1 MNKWLA
7 TGIAGAVAVAG
18 LLSWV
23 GSIAGDNARTKEKL
37 ETLERRVAEDR
48 RTYQREQIE
57 IKTDVKSI
65 ASDVQLILRKMDV
78 IDSRRID
85 AERRR

>member
-37 ETLERRVAEDR
+37 ETLEKRVAEDR
-48 RTYQREQIE
+48 RTYQREQSE
-57 IKTDVKSI
+57 IKTDVKAI

-85 AERRR
+85 SERRR